1 MGKREENRRQRFEA
15 IHRHSF
21 QILEEEGVE
30 GLTIQRLAKEMSWA
44 LGAVYRYYPSKEA
57 LLAALEHEA
66 VAHVM
71 AFLLENEQET
81 SDPLGGIR
89 NLASRYAELPDE
101 LPQEFALVSLML
113 GDPRPHLPMDE
124 ATQIMGAVMPFLD
137 RVASLFEEAQVQG
150 ILRPMEPM
158 DATLVYWMT
167 VHGNTLIDKLDR
179 FDDVL
184 FSRKRLIPLAVD
196 ALLAG
201 WKQNPLNKGN
211 GGTT

>member
-1 MGKREENRRQRFEA
+1 MGKREENRRQRFES

-30 GLTIQRLAKEMSWA
+30 GLTIQRLAREMSWA

-71 AFLLENEQET
+71 DFLLENEGEA
-81 SDPLGGIR
+81 SDPLEGIR
-89 NLASRYAELPDE
+89 LLAARYAALPDE
-101 LPQEFALVSLML
+101 LPQEFALVCLML

-124 ATQIMGAVMPFLD
+124 ATKIMEAVMPFLN
-137 RVASLFEEAQVQG
+137 RVASLFEEAQGQG
-150 ILRPMEPM
+150 LLKPIKPM

-201 WKQNPLNKGN
+201 WTHNSLDKGN
-211 GGTT
+211 GAT